1 LASDII
7 SLILLIAI
15 GAAGAG
21 AGYITRIVQKVED
34 RRDDIHLSKLPAVYS
49 SLRSFSVLSN
59 IFMNGGPL
67 NQFVEKLGNINE
79 KLSAQTFAGE
89 IILFQKDI
97 HDMLLAFYPEF
108 TKLKSVLDTI
118 AAQNNPNDPQI
129 AVIRLLFLN
138 GGVISG
144 ANPKNV
150 ADTATSISNVIDSKL
165 KKYKQLSLLLLVIIA
180 ILGAVT
186 AALEFLTSTTT

>member
-1 LASDII
+1 MASEVV
-7 SLILLIAI
+7 SVILLIGI
-15 GAAGAG
+15 GAADGA
-21 AGYITRIVQKVED
+21 AGYVTRIVQKVED
-34 RRDDIHLSKLPAVYS
+34 RRDAIHLAKLPAVYS

-59 IFMNGGPL
+59 LFMNGAPL
-67 NQFVEKLGNINE
+67 NQFVDKLGKINE
-79 KLSAQTFAGE
+79 NLSEQTFAGE

-129 AVIRLLFLN
+129 AVIRQLFLN

-144 ANPKNV
+144 ANPRNV
-150 ADTATSISNVIDSKL
+150 ADSATSISDVINSKL

-180 ILGAVT
+180 ILGAVA
-186 AALEFLTSTTT
+186 AALEFLTSKTT

>member
-1 LASDII
+1 
-7 SLILLIAI
+7 LIGI
-15 GAAGAG
+15 GAAGGA
-21 AGYITRIVQKVED
+21 AGYVTRIVQKVED
-34 RRDDIHLSKLPAVYS
+34 RRDAIHLAKLPAVYS

-59 IFMNGGPL
+59 LFMNGAPL
-67 NQFVEKLGNINE
+67 NQFVDKLGKINE
-79 KLSAQTFAGE
+79 NLSEQTFAGE

-129 AVIRLLFLN
+129 AVIRQLFLN

-144 ANPKNV
+144 ANPRIV
-150 ADTATSISNVIDSKL
+150 ADSATSISDVINSKL

-180 ILGAVT
+180 ILGAVA
-186 AALEFLTSTTT
+186 AALEFLTSKTT

>member
-1 LASDII
+1 MTSEVV
-7 SLILLIAI
+7 SVILLIAI
-15 GAAGAG
+15 GAAGGG
-21 AGYITRIVQKVED
+21 AGYVTRIVQKVED
-34 RRDDIHLSKLPAVYS
+34 RRDAIHLSKLPAVYS

-59 IFMNGGPL
+59 LFMNGGPL
-67 NQFVEKLGNINE
+67 NQFVEKLGKINE
-79 KLSAQTFAGE
+79 NLSEQTFAGE

-97 HDMLLAFYPEF
+97 HDMLLDFYPEF
-108 TKLKSVLDTI
+108 TKLKSVLDSI

-129 AVIRLLFLN
+129 AVIRQLFLN

-150 ADTATSISNVIDSKL
+150 ANSATSISNVINSKL
-165 KKYKQLSLLLLVIIA
+165 KKYKQLSLLLVVIIA
-180 ILGAVT
+180 SLGALT